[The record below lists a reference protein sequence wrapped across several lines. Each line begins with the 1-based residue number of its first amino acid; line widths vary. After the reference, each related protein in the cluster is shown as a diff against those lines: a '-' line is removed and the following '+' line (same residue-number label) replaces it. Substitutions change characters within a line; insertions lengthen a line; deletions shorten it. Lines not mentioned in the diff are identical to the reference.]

1 MKQLEKDLIR
11 VIQIDNDVDAI
22 RNLETLYQLPQ
33 AAKYFKNN
41 SGDFMQAREMQ
52 LRFLRNLEQQVQQRP
67 NS

>member
-1 MKQLEKDLIR
+1 MRQLENDLIR

-22 RNLETLYQLPQ
+22 RNLESLYQVPQ

-41 SGDFMQAREMQ
+41 RGDFMQAREMQ
-52 LRFLRNLEQQVQQRP
+52 LRFLRNLEQQIQERP